1 MFEYTLILRSV
12 RNARMNVID
21 GKFSS
26 EVGNKISNKIDGIFM
41 ILSPFINC
49 GFLIIYFTVA
59 LSI

>member
-1 MFEYTLILRSV
+1 
-12 RNARMNVID
+12 MNVID

-49 GFLIIYFTVA
+49 VFLIVYFTVA